1 MHSGAGII
9 LKIFVSKMYLYKGK
23 LFVPLTISFLHGSV
37 GKESACN
44 AGDAGDVGSIPGL
57 RRSRGGE
64 NGNPLRCSCL
74 KTPMDSVTWWV
85 TESNTTE

>member
-23 LFVPLTISFLHGSV
+23 LFVPLTISFLDGSV
-37 GKESACN
+37 GKESTCN

-57 RRSRGGE
+57 RRFCGGE

-74 KTPMDSVTWWV
+74 TGQCNLVGHRIKHY
-85 TESNTTE
+85 